1 LPDDGRPGQV
11 MVCIETDRGPWSGRW
26 PWLAIGCMQWIPG
39 RPPGTGSCCLSGT
52 KSDQADAF
60 PRTARRM

>member
-1 LPDDGRPGQV
+1 

-39 RPPGTGSCCLSGT
+39 RPPGTGSCCRCRG
-52 KSDQADAF
+52 
-60 PRTARRM
+60 PRVTRLMRSREPPGEW